1 MADTATKLP
10 ATTGYPALTALID
23 LRSDTVTRPTEAMR
37 KAMAS
42 AEVGDDWYG
51 DDPTVNE
58 LQERAAEITGRQ
70 AALYLP
76 TGTMCTQVALHVLVR
91 SGHFVVCESSAHVCG
106 VELHSSAALSG
117 VAFRPLSGVRGR
129 LSAEQI
135 AGALQPDPSDVTVVD
150 LVAIEN
156 SHQRGGGT
164 PQPVDDVRAIAKACE
179 AAGVPLY
186 MDGARVFNACAVT
199 GATVADYAGEVT
211 AMMFCLSK
219 GLGAPIGSML
229 IGDTDFIRE
238 ARRVKILFGA
248 AWRQAGIMA
257 AAGLVALAEGPQ
269 RLHEDHAKARLLA
282 EGLADLLP
290 GSVDPEAVP
299 TNIVFVDV
307 SATGRS
313 APEWAER
320 LAAEGVRVT
329 MGGGRVRMLT
339 HRDVSVDDIHA
350 AIAAW
355 RRVAAG

>member
-1 MADTATKLP
+1 
-10 ATTGYPALTALID
+10 LTALID
-23 LRSDTVTRPTEAMR
+23 LRSDTVTRPTPAMR
-37 KAMAS
+37 KAMAD

-51 DDPTVNE
+51 DDPTVNK

-76 TGTMCTQVALHVLVR
+76 TGTMCTQVALHVLAR

-106 VELHSSAALSG
+106 MELHSSAALSG
-117 VAFRPLSGVRGR
+117 VAFRRLFGARGL
-129 LSAEQI
+129 LSADQV
-135 AGALQPDPSDVTVVD
+135 AGALRPDPADVTVVD

-156 SHQRGGGT
+156 SHQVGGGT
-164 PQPVDDVRAIAKACE
+164 PQQVDDVRAIAKACE

-186 MDGARVFNACAVT
+186 MDGARIFNACAAT
-199 GATVADYAGEVT
+199 GATVADYAAEVS

-229 IGDTDFIRE
+229 IGDTDFIRA

-269 RLHEDHAKARLLA
+269 RLHEDHAKARVLA
-282 EGLADLLP
+282 EGIADLLP
-290 GSVDPEAVP
+290 GSLDPDAVP

-307 SATGRS
+307 SGTGRS

-329 MGGGRVRMLT
+329 MGAGRVRMLT
-339 HRDVSVDDIHA
+339 HRDVGMDDIHGA
-350 AIAAW
+350 LTAW
-355 RRVAAG
+355 RRVAASRCA